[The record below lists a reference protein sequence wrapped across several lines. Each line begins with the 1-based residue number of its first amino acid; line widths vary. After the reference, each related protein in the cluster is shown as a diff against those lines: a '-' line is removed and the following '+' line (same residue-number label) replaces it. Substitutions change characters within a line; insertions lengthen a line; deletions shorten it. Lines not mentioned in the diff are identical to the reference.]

1 MQPGRRPAND
11 ADVVAAFARGHLDR
25 AAERAVAE
33 DQESVHVVVPSI
45 AWEGPPVREVQ
56 GMKKPR
62 SPSWCRG
69 PWSLRSLEAPVRRV
83 GRAV

>member
-1 MQPGRRPAND
+1 MLSADRATQNLRAVSSIVRGR
-11 ADVVAAFARGHLDR
+11 LDR
-25 AAERAVAE
+25 SPEWAIAE
-33 DQESVHVVVPSI
+33 DEDAVHVVVPSI
-45 AWEGPPVREVQ
+45 CWRGRLVSEDQ
-56 GMKKPR
+56 DTKKPR